1 MGDIMQVTYEPVKEL
16 KNKNCFE
23 IEFDFEH
30 GDGDSNNSYSL
41 VFNNMNEQ
49 QLIEYVKKAN
59 EISEMIDDSRSSGI
73 DLPKDFYAQAKSGEF
88 EIPIELD
95 NYAKMHMSNYY
106 ASSGISKIFYYN
118 EDGNK
123 YEVTV
128 K

>member
-1 MGDIMQVTYEPVKEL
+1 MPVNYKEVEEI

-30 GDGDSNNSYSL
+30 GDADSSNSYSV

-59 EISEMIDDSRSSGI
+59 EISEMIEDSRSNGT
-73 DLPKDFYAQAKSGEF
+73 DLAKDFYAQAKSGEF
-88 EIPIELD
+88 EIPVELD

-106 ASSGISKIFYYN
+106 ASSGISNIFYYN
-118 EDGNK
+118 EHGQK
-123 YEVTV
+123 FKVTV
-128 K
+128 D